1 MTPSPAEPADAFAA
15 LRPRLFGIAY
25 RLTGSVSDAED
36 ICQESWLRWHVVDHA
51 RVTTPE
57 AYLVRTVTHL
67 GIDRLRSA
75 QHRKETYVGP
85 YLPEPLVADR
95 SGDPEAAAE
104 LSDSLTLAFL
114 VLLDELAPVE
124 RAVLLL
130 HDVFGYDFD
139 EVATAVDRSPDACRQ
154 LASRTRRKLDR
165 DRVELRR
172 PDAAHEQRV
181 IEALLTSTAAGDV
194 EAVMALLAPDV
205 VHLSDGGPDRHAA
218 RYPVV
223 GPYRVARLLV
233 NLTKR
238 MIESG
243 IGYELRITRVNG
255 ELGLVHALDGR
266 ADIVTALSFAPDGRI
281 RRMYSQLNPHKL
293 RHLV

>member
-1 MTPSPAEPADAFAA
+1 GGRRAVRASAGGGPRASVPGRRARRAPAFPGARPSRRLRRRRLGGARRPACRRRAGQRACRRRRRGRGARSCGPGARSMTPSPAEPADAFAA

-36 ICQESWLRWHVVDHA
+36 ICQEAWLRWHAVDHG

-124 RAVLLL
+124 RAVLL
-130 HDVFGYDFD
+130 
-139 EVATAVDRSPDACRQ
+139 
-154 LASRTRRKLDR
+154 
-165 DRVELRR
+165 
-172 PDAAHEQRV
+172 
-181 IEALLTSTAAGDV
+181 
-194 EAVMALLAPDV
+194 
-205 VHLSDGGPDRHAA
+205 
-218 RYPVV
+218 
-223 GPYRVARLLV
+223 
-233 NLTKR
+233 
-238 MIESG
+238 
-243 IGYELRITRVNG
+243 
-255 ELGLVHALDGR
+255 
-266 ADIVTALSFAPDGRI
+266 
-281 RRMYSQLNPHKL
+281 
-293 RHLV
+293 